1 MIHGVGIDL
10 VQTSRIAAALERFG
24 ERFAQRIL
32 TDHEHRRFR
41 QARRR
46 VDFLAKHFAAKEAFM
61 KALGTGLRQGVSW
74 RDIEIRN
81 EPLGRPYLHLTG
93 RVRELLEYYEAGECH
108 LSLCDEGGYAAA
120 NVTLLKRVPLRAGP
134 NPR

>member
-32 TDHEHRRFR
+32 SDQEYRRFQR
-41 QARRR
+41 ARRR
-46 VDFLAKHFAAKEAFM
+46 VDFLAKHFAAKEAFV
-61 KALGTGLRQGVSW
+61 KALGTGIRQGVSW
-74 RDIEIRN
+74 REIEVRN

-93 RVRELLEYYEAGECH
+93 RVRELMEFYEAGECH

-120 NVTLLKRVPLRAGP
+120 NVTLLKRAPVGTDPGP
-134 NPR
+134 W